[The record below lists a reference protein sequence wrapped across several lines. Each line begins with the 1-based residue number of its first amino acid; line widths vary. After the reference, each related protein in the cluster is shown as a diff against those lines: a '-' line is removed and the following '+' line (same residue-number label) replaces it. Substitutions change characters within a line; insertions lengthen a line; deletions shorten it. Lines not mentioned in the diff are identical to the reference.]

1 MKETNKILGIY
12 LLFILIFVIYSCT
25 KIEMEEPTPI
35 NLGVQSTSTSIKSI
49 TQSGNIVTAEFAT
62 TVGAKYSVLIVPF
75 GKDEPVK
82 KEGFTATEEV
92 TKKVFDL
99 KQLAKQDYDLIFI
112 DINGK
117 EVKHPIII
125 K

>member
-1 MKETNKILGIY
+1 MKETNKILSLY
-12 LLFILIFVIYSCT
+12 LLLILIFVVYSCT
-25 KIEMEEPTPI
+25 KIELEEPTPI

-49 TQSGNIVTAEFAT
+49 TQSGNIITAEFAT

-75 GKDEPVK
+75 GKEEPVK

>member
-25 KIEMEEPTPI
+25 KIELEEPTPI

-62 TVGAKYSVLIVPF
+62 TVGAKYSVLLYLL
-75 GKDEPVK
+75 VK
-82 KEGFTATEEV
+82 KSLLR
-92 TKKVFDL
+92 KKAL
-99 KQLAKQDYDLIFI
+99 LLQKK
-112 DINGK
+112 
-117 EVKHPIII
+117 
-125 K
+125 

>member
-25 KIEMEEPTPI
+25 KIELEEPTPI

-49 TQSGNIVTAEFAT
+49 TQSGNIITAEFAT

-75 GKDEPVK
+75 GKEEPVK

>member
-12 LLFILIFVIYSCT
+12 LSFILIFVVYSCT
-25 KIEMEEPTPI
+25 KIELEEPTPI
-35 NLGVQSTSTSIKSI
+35 NLGVQSMSTSIKSI
-49 TQSGNIVTAEFAT
+49 IQSGNIVTAEFET
-62 TVGAKYSVLIVPF
+62 TIGAKYSVLIVPF
-75 GKDEPVK
+75 GKEEPVK
-82 KEGFTATEEV
+82 KEGFTAINEV

>member
-12 LLFILIFVIYSCT
+12 LLFILIFVAYSCT
-25 KIEMEEPTPI
+25 KIELEEPTPI
-35 NLGVQSTSTSIKSI
+35 NLGVQSTSTNIKSI
-49 TQSGNIVTAEFAT
+49 TQSGNVVTAEFAT
-62 TVGAKYSVLIVPF
+62 TVGAKYSVLIIPF
-75 GKDEPVK
+75 GKEEPVK

>member
-25 KIEMEEPTPI
+25 KIELEEPTPI
-35 NLGVQSTSTSIKSI
+35 NLGVQSTSTNIKSI
-49 TQSGNIVTAEFAT
+49 TQSGNVVTAEFAT
-62 TVGAKYSVLIVPF
+62 TVGAKYSVLIIPF
-75 GKDEPVK
+75 GKEEPVK
-82 KEGFTATEEV
+82 KEGFTATEEI

>member
-1 MKETNKILGIY
+1 MKETNKILGVY
-12 LLFILIFVIYSCT
+12 LLFILIFVVYSCT
-25 KIEMEEPTPI
+25 KIELEEPTPI

-75 GKDEPVK
+75 GKEEPVK

-99 KQLAKQDYDLIFI
+99 KQLVKQDYDLIFI

>member
-1 MKETNKILGIY
+1 MTETNKILSLY
-12 LLFILIFVIYSCT
+12 LLLILIFVVYSCT
-25 KIEMEEPTPI
+25 KIELEEPTPI

-49 TQSGNIVTAEFAT
+49 TQSGNIITAEFAT

-75 GKDEPVK
+75 GKEEPVK

-99 KQLAKQDYDLIFI
+99 KQLVKQDYDLIFI

>member
-25 KIEMEEPTPI
+25 KIELEEPTPI

-62 TVGAKYSVLIVPF
+62 TVGAKYSVLIIPF